1 MSVTAN
7 VTGGQITAT
16 VQASGVTAAVA
27 GSKIVA
33 SPTSSQIDA
42 AVQSVPTSASVS
54 GGSVSANVT
63 ASPVSAS
70 ASGGVGPQGPAGAAG
85 DVTVPAGLS
94 NLSDVS
100 LAGLAD
106 GDLLRYSASRWR
118 NFREDILV
126 DGGNFVVLLAI
137 LSIR

>member
-1 MSVTAN
+1 MSITAN
-7 VTGGQITAT
+7 VTGGSVSAT
-16 VQASGVTAAVA
+16 VSGRGVSA
-27 GSKIVA
+27 
-33 SPTSSQIDA
+33 
-42 AVQSVPTSASVS
+42 SVPAAEPPRASVS
-54 GGSVSANVT
+54 GGG
-63 ASPVSAS
+63 VSAS
-70 ASGGVGPQGPAGAAG
+70 VSGGVGPQGPAGAAG

>member
-7 VTGGQITAT
+7 VTGTQITAV
-16 VQASGVTAAVA
+16 VQASSALASVASSGVTA
-27 GSKIVA
+27 
-33 SPTSSQIDA
+33 SPSGDQVSA
-42 AVQSVPTSASVS
+42 AVQSVPTAASVT
-54 GGSVSANVT
+54 GGTMAALVT
-63 ASPVSAS
+63 SSPVSAS